1 MCKESKVFLT
11 WRTVVAPCDFAPDT
25 VLNLQELQ
33 EHHVLDTAASHNA
46 VISDARTFQV
56 SHSLLA
62 IHR

>member
-11 WRTVVAPCDFAPDT
+11 GLTYVAPCDFAPAT
-25 VLNLQELQ
+25 VLNLLQ
-33 EHHVLDTAASHNA
+33 EHHARDTAASHKA
-46 VISDARTFQV
+46 VIGDARTFQV